1 MSSTGAPPPGG
12 DNGQQPGN
20 TPRVQ
25 IVTQY
30 VKDLSFE
37 NPGAPTQL
45 TVRPNIELGVDLSA
59 RQLEGPMFEVAMKLT
74 VNAKAPDNADKAVF
88 LVELTYAGLFQIVNV
103 PQEILQQVLLVEGP
117 HMLFP
122 FARRIISDVVRDGG
136 MPPLMI
142 EPIDFAGL
150 YRSKAAQ
157 LQQQAG
163 RPQGTA

>member
-12 DNGQQPGN
+12 DNGQQAN
-20 TPRVQ
+20 APRVQ

-45 TVRPNIELGVDLSA
+45 TARPAIELGVDLSA
-59 RQLEGPMFEVAMKLT
+59 RQMEGPLFEVAMKLT
-74 VNAKAPDNADKAVF
+74 VNAKVQGGDEKPVF
-88 LVELTYAGLFQIVNV
+88 LVELTYAGLFQITNV
-103 PQEILQQVLLVEGP
+103 PQDVLQQFLLIEGP
-117 HMLFP
+117 HLLFP

-142 EPIDFAGL
+142 EPIDFASL

-157 LQQQAG
+157 LQQG
-163 RPQGTA
+163 RA